1 MNIRVLI
8 SADIGWF
15 DTTIEHE
22 IPNSADRHQHF
33 PFYPFQIISAVACRC
48 PLYHLATMASRDLT
62 SAFIERRSATNRRR
76 RSSGGTPSKVA
87 PFGISQKK
95 HGYSD
100 DHLLMEDGHAPNNN
114 VYASTLPPDW
124 VNDVDSVNATVE
136 DIQRLMSEL
145 ASMHASR
152 IGTVFGRDLDNMER
166 QIERR
171 TTEVTTLFRK
181 AERYLQKVGASTRQ
195 AGGEESTVG
204 ANVQRSLAMQLQA
217 LSSDFRQ
224 KQRKYL
230 ADVKAQKS
238 GGLVESE
245 ARFGINLEDDGTLQ
259 NDYNNND
266 FGTSQQMAVVDDLQ
280 AEIQSRDSEISQ
292 IAKSIEELGA
302 IFKELAVLVIDQ
314 GTILDRI
321 DYNMEAVVEHT
332 KTGIKQLEKAEKSQK
347 SARPMKCIIC
357 LLVTIMILLL
367 ILVVRHRH

>member
-1 MNIRVLI
+1 MNCSLI
-8 SADIGWF
+8 S
-15 DTTIEHE
+15 
-22 IPNSADRHQHF
+22 
-33 PFYPFQIISAVACRC
+33 
-48 PLYHLATMASRDLT
+48 LT
-62 SAFIERRSATNRRR
+62 SSQSILLYNKIQKEGN
-76 RSSGGTPSKVA
+76 
-87 PFGISQKK
+87 IS
-95 HGYSD
+95 
-100 DHLLMEDGHAPNNN
+100 NNI
-114 VYASTLPPDW
+114 YASTLPPHW
-124 VNDVDSVNATVE
+124 VNDVDSVNATIE

-166 QIERR
+166 QIERK

-204 ANVQRSLAMQLQA
+204 ANVQRSLAMQLQT

-245 ARFGINLEDDGTLQ
+245 ARFGIDLADDGTLQ
-259 NDYNNND
+259 NDFS
-266 FGTSQQMAVVDDLQ
+266 FGTTQQMSVVDDLQ
-280 AEIQSRDSEISQ
+280 SEIQSRDKEISQ
-292 IAKSIEELGA
+292 IAKSIEELGT

-332 KTGIKQLEKAEKSQK
+332 KTGIQQLEKAEKSQK
-347 SARPMKCIIC
+347 SARPMKCILC
-357 LLVTIMILLL
+357 LITTIMILLL
-367 ILVVRHRH
+367 ILVWKHH

>member
-1 MNIRVLI
+1 MFDFYDIIIPQYSGSIPTKDGDSNI
-8 SADIGWF
+8 
-15 DTTIEHE
+15 
-22 IPNSADRHQHF
+22 
-33 PFYPFQIISAVACRC
+33 
-48 PLYHLATMASRDLT
+48 
-62 SAFIERRSATNRRR
+62 
-76 RSSGGTPSKVA
+76 
-87 PFGISQKK
+87 
-95 HGYSD
+95 
-100 DHLLMEDGHAPNNN
+100 
-114 VYASTLPPDW
+114 YASTLPPDW
-124 VNDVDSVNATVE
+124 VNDVDAVNATIE

-145 ASMHASR
+145 ASMHSSR

-166 QIERR
+166 QIDRK

-204 ANVQRSLAMQLQA
+204 ANVQRSLAMQLQT
-217 LSSDFRQ
+217 LSSDFRT

-245 ARFGINLEDDGTLQ
+245 ERFGINLEDDGTLQ
-259 NDYNNND
+259 NDY
-266 FGTSQQMAVVDDLQ
+266 FVGSAQQLSVVDDLQ
-280 AEIQSRDSEISQ
+280 AEIQSRDKEISQ
-292 IAKSIEELGA
+292 IAKSIEELGS

-332 KTGIKQLEKAEKSQK
+332 KTGIKQLEKAERSQK

-357 LLVTIMILLL
+357 LLITIMILLL
-367 ILVVRHRH
+367 ILVLKHKHW

>member
-1 MNIRVLI
+1 MIILKEGNGNNI
-8 SADIGWF
+8 
-15 DTTIEHE
+15 
-22 IPNSADRHQHF
+22 
-33 PFYPFQIISAVACRC
+33 
-48 PLYHLATMASRDLT
+48 
-62 SAFIERRSATNRRR
+62 
-76 RSSGGTPSKVA
+76 
-87 PFGISQKK
+87 
-95 HGYSD
+95 YS
-100 DHLLMEDGHAPNNN
+100 
-114 VYASTLPPDW
+114 STLPPHW
-124 VNDVDSVNATVE
+124 VNDVDSVNATIE

-166 QIERR
+166 QIERK

-204 ANVQRSLAMQLQA
+204 ANVQRSLAMQLQK

-259 NDYNNND
+259 NDFNNNY
-266 FGTSQQMAVVDDLQ
+266 FGNAQQLSVVDDLQ
-280 AEIQSRDSEISQ
+280 AEIQSRDKEISQ
-292 IAKSIEELGA
+292 IAKSIEELGT

-347 SARPMKCIIC
+347 SARPMKC
-357 LLVTIMILLL
+357 LVRQPVPKL
-367 ILVVRHRH
+367 

>member
-1 MNIRVLI
+1 
-8 SADIGWF
+8 
-15 DTTIEHE
+15 
-22 IPNSADRHQHF
+22 
-33 PFYPFQIISAVACRC
+33 
-48 PLYHLATMASRDLT
+48 MASRDLT

-76 RSSGGTPSKVA
+76 KSSGGSLSKVA

-95 HGYSD
+95 HDGFND
-100 DHLLMEDGHAPNNN
+100 DHLLMEDGNALNNN
-114 VYASTLPPDW
+114 VYASVLPPDW
-124 VNDVDSVNATVE
+124 VNDVDSVNATVG

-166 QIERR
+166 QIERK

-204 ANVQRSLAMQLQA
+204 ANVQRSLAMQLQT
-217 LSSDFRQ
+217 LSSDFRG

-259 NDYNNND
+259 NDYN
-266 FGTSQQMAVVDDLQ
+266 FGTTQQLSVVDDLQ
-280 AEIQSRDSEISQ
+280 AEISSRDTEISQ

-332 KTGIKQLEKAEKSQK
+332 KTGIQQLEKAEKSQK

-357 LLVTIMILLL
+357 LCGVIMVLLL
-367 ILVVRHRH
+367 ILVFKHRH

>member
-1 MNIRVLI
+1 
-8 SADIGWF
+8 
-15 DTTIEHE
+15 
-22 IPNSADRHQHF
+22 
-33 PFYPFQIISAVACRC
+33 
-48 PLYHLATMASRDLT
+48 
-62 SAFIERRSATNRRR
+62 
-76 RSSGGTPSKVA
+76 
-87 PFGISQKK
+87 
-95 HGYSD
+95 
-100 DHLLMEDGHAPNNN
+100 
-114 VYASTLPPDW
+114 
-124 VNDVDSVNATVE
+124 
-136 DIQRLMSEL
+136 MSEL

-166 QIERR
+166 QIERK

-204 ANVQRSLAMQLQA
+204 ANVQRSLAMQLQS

-245 ARFGINLEDDGTLQ
+245 ARFGIDLADDGTLQ
-259 NDYNNND
+259 HDYDN
-266 FGTSQQMAVVDDLQ
+266 FGTSQQMSVVDDLQ
-280 AEIQSRDSEISQ
+280 AEIQSRDKEISQ
-292 IAKSIEELGA
+292 IAKSIEELGS

-332 KTGIKQLEKAEKSQK
+332 KTGIQQLEKAEKSQK

-367 ILVVRHRH
+367 ILVMKHRH

>member
-1 MNIRVLI
+1 MNCSLI
-8 SADIGWF
+8 S
-15 DTTIEHE
+15 
-22 IPNSADRHQHF
+22 
-33 PFYPFQIISAVACRC
+33 
-48 PLYHLATMASRDLT
+48 LT
-62 SAFIERRSATNRRR
+62 S
-76 RSSGGTPSKVA
+76 
-87 PFGISQKK
+87 SQ
-95 HGYSD
+95 ST
-100 DHLLMEDGHAPNNN
+100 LLYNKIQKEGNNSN
-114 VYASTLPPDW
+114 NIYASTLPPHW
-124 VNDVDSVNATVE
+124 VNDVDSVNATIE

-166 QIERR
+166 QIERK

-204 ANVQRSLAMQLQA
+204 ANVQRSLAMQLQT

-245 ARFGINLEDDGTLQ
+245 ARFGIDLADDGTLQ
-259 NDYNNND
+259 NDFS
-266 FGTSQQMAVVDDLQ
+266 FGTTQQMSVVDDLQ
-280 AEIQSRDSEISQ
+280 AEIQSRDKEISQ
-292 IAKSIEELGA
+292 IAKSIEELGT

-332 KTGIKQLEKAEKSQK
+332 KTGIQQLEKAEKSQK
-347 SARPMKCIIC
+347 SARPMKCILC
-357 LLVTIMILLL
+357 LITTIMILLL
-367 ILVVRHRH
+367 ILVWKHH

>member
-1 MNIRVLI
+1 
-8 SADIGWF
+8 
-15 DTTIEHE
+15 
-22 IPNSADRHQHF
+22 
-33 PFYPFQIISAVACRC
+33 
-48 PLYHLATMASRDLT
+48 
-62 SAFIERRSATNRRR
+62 
-76 RSSGGTPSKVA
+76 
-87 PFGISQKK
+87 
-95 HGYSD
+95 
-100 DHLLMEDGHAPNNN
+100 MEDGNALNNN

-136 DIQRLMSEL
+136 NIQRLMSDL

-166 QIERR
+166 QIERK

-181 AERYLQKVGASTRQ
+181 AERYLQKVGALTRQ

-204 ANVQRSLAMQLQA
+204 ANVQRSLAMQLQT

-259 NDYNNND
+259 NDYNN
-266 FGTSQQMAVVDDLQ
+266 FGMTTQQLSVVDDLQ
-280 AEIQSRDSEISQ
+280 SEIQSRDKEISQ
-292 IAKSIEELGA
+292 IAKSIEELGS

-347 SARPMKCIIC
+347 SGRPMKCIIC
-357 LLVTIMILLL
+357 LLITIMVLLL
-367 ILVVRHRH
+367 ILVVKHRH